1 MAAFTAMQQN
11 PAAAMQYMNDPDV
24 AKAMELMMRMCVRAD
39 QMQRCGVCFSLL
51 WACDEP
57 VILAA

>member
-1 MAAFTAMQQN
+1 MAALTAMQQN

-24 AKAMELMMRMCVRAD
+24 AKAMDLMMRMCVRAD
-39 QMQRCGVCFSLL
+39 SMQRCGGCLALL
-51 WACDEP
+51 WAFDEP